1 MVSVSIILLLS
12 AQVKPLVGGIMEKH
26 YRVNEVAQLTGLAVA
41 TIRKK
46 VLRREIGYRKG
57 SRAVLIPASEIEK
70 LLGSYRPAIELG
82 AAK

>member
-1 MVSVSIILLLS
+1 
-12 AQVKPLVGGIMEKH
+12 MEKH